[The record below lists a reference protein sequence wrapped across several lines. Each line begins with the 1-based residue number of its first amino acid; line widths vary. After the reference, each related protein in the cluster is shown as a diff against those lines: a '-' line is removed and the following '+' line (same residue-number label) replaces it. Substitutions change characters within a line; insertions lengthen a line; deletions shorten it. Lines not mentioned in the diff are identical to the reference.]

1 MDAHQREDQDRHF
14 EDDAHA
20 KDERRD
26 EGEVLGRTQLI
37 LDDRV
42 AEADEEFQRA
52 REQSEVAEEH
62 PCHEQQE
69 HERTSGECEAPLV
82 GVQGRIDI
90 GVDLEEDHG
99 HREGDTAEQSDAHV
113 GREVLGRAQRDE
125 MIDARRDEQD
135 LDDVGREE
143 EGDRRRRDHRDR
155 GHHQPV
161 AELSQMLDEREFL
174 VAFGHRWSR

>member
-1 MDAHQREDQDRHF
+1 MDPNQGEDQHRHL

-20 KDERRD
+20 QDERRH
-26 EGEVLGRTQLI
+26 EGEVLGGAQLI
-37 LDDRV
+37 LDDRA

-52 REQSEVAEEH
+52 REQAEVAEEH
-62 PCHEQQE
+62 SRHEQQE
-69 HERTSGECEAPLV
+69 DERPGGQCEAPLV
-82 GVQGRIDI
+82 RVQRWIDVR
-90 GVDLEEDHG
+90 VDLEEDHG
-99 HREGDTAEQSDAHV
+99 HRKGDTAEQGHTHV
-113 GREVLGRAQRDE
+113 GREVLGRAQRDKVV
-125 MIDARRDEQD
+125 DARGHEQD

-161 AELSQMLDEREFL
+161 AELAQMLDEREFL